1 MIDWKRVSVKKL
13 IKKIEER
20 MNFECIHIKNA
31 LSSQTT
37 KFQLAPAIAEY
48 SIPSYIWNTWSD
60 EIQNAALEALLD
72 GYTPFHL
79 KYVVSKN
86 GQIAIERFSQ
96 HLPANQE
103 NARVKESKIFLFSFV
118 NH

>member
-1 MIDWKRVSVKKL
+1 MIDWKRVSVPKL

-20 MNFECIHIKNA
+20 MNFECILIKNA

-37 KFQLAPAIAEY
+37 EFQLAPAVAEY
-48 SIPSYIWNTWSD
+48 SIPSYIQNTWAD
-60 EIQNAALEALLD
+60 EIQNAALEAFLN

-79 KYVVSKN
+79 EYDVSYY
-86 GQIAIERFSQ
+86 GQTCHR
-96 HLPANQE
+96 
-103 NARVKESKIFLFSFV
+103 KIFAAFARKPGERSQKEKNLFSFG